1 MKKEQKKGNRIV
13 NINQQNEQWKIQQQF
28 GELANYLDRLPDA
41 NEVRR
46 NPLRSA
52 PPGLVEMVF

>member
-1 MKKEQKKGNRIV
+1 MKKRRKQVNRVV
-13 NINQQNEQWKIQQQF
+13 NINQQSEQWKIQQQF
-28 GELANYLDRLPDA
+28 GELATYLDRLPDA

-52 PPGLVEMVF
+52 PPGLTEMVF